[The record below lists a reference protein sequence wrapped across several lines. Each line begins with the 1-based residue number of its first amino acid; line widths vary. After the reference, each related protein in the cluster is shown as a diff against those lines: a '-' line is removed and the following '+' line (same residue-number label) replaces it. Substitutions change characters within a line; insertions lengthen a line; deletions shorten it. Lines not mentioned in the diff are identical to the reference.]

1 MHRTLISDHTSQG
14 GTVCTKPRTAT
25 GMDGTLQILFAEI
38 LFGDIL
44 GGRKEK
50 RNRFS

>member
-14 GTVCTKPRTAT
+14 GTVRTKPRTAT